1 MLTIEDLS
9 RDNLIAVGGGDFEV
23 ITNGDAL
30 PVDFVSVEEYGYN
43 LANSDK
49 FSLWYTTL
57 SVRVTL
63 KSGAKTGKTS
73 GYIIGENQTFY
84 SKSDRKDMSALQGLA
99 FYEIPT
105 NMYGDAPD
113 SWKEQVV
120 DKWNETLQTGEV
132 EETTEDT
139 ETSKEQEEE
148 NRRKAE
154 EFNEKKEQEDIL
166 SRTGKDGVVYDS
178 ISLKEIA
185 DAEYDA
191 LQTSNAQPITPLDS
205 NFEVVTV
212 KEESFELTFDDFRTQ
227 RDIEARE
234 SDMKYIGGGG
244 TSWTLKITK
253 ETAGTRGNP
262 WEITL
267 YNFYV
272 NPFDNTTDGVTYQGA
287 EESTIGL
294 TSLDEAEDLWT
305 QYVTFRTEEFKQNY
319 LDQEAQ
325 AWNERTEFDPV
336 VQETSVYFVESP
348 NSFESML
355 FSDNLDYMDRA
366 FRVGLAG
373 ETRVG
378 GGVFRGNFDDAVT
391 FSSDG
396 NTAFIDDFDTPRV
409 TAQGISEDLSGG
421 IAFTIK
427 KGWRVTFSLKTDS
440 SLTFA
445 ALNEAVDGIAPNA
458 SANEFEFVMYG
469 GDRLEIDIDNEREGI
484 HPFLVTTKGR
494 QWSSIEEV
502 DDELELTMVKAE
514 ELYFTSFDGSRTVTV
529 ETGEVVEEEG
539 ETVEGPVR
547 FNAPPLSDNGAL
559 NSMVMGAIAAEP
571 EASEAMEMTR
581 DIIVQTPPPES
592 SFIAPDDVLPD
603 VDLPDVGSVW
613 DSIKWWLLGGVVVIV
628 AVGLLAVYVNGRSR
642 RTQVVQ
648 AAPVSEA

>member
-9 RDNLIAVGGGDFEV
+9 RENLIAAGGGDFEV

-43 LANSDK
+43 LANSDN

-63 KSGAKTGKTS
+63 KSGAKTGKAS
-73 GYIIGENQTFY
+73 GYIIGENQSFY
-84 SKSDRKDMSALQGLA
+84 SKSDRKDMSGLQGLA

-113 SWKEQVV
+113 SWKQTVV
-120 DKWNETLQTGEV
+120 DKWNETVQTGEV
-132 EETTEDT
+132 EETLDDT

-148 NRRKAE
+148 KQRKGEEFAE
-154 EFNEKKEQEDIL
+154 EKEQEDIL

-191 LQTSNAQPITPLDS
+191 RQKSLNTPIGPLDS

-212 KEESFELTFDDFRTQ
+212 KEESFELTFDDFRIQ

-234 SDMKYIGGGG
+234 AGKKYTGGGG
-244 TSWTLKITK
+244 TSWTLQITK
-253 ETAGTRGNP
+253 ETAGTRGDP
-262 WEITL
+262 WSTTL

-272 NPFDNTTDGVTYQGA
+272 NRDSAY
-287 EESTIGL
+287 EESFTKL
-294 TSLDEAEDLWT
+294 TSLDEAEDMWN
-305 QYVTFRTEEFKQNY
+305 QYVAFRTEEFKQSY
-319 LDQEAQ
+319 LDHEEKQ
-325 AWNERTEFDPV
+325 WNERTEFDPV

-355 FSDNLDYMDRA
+355 FSNNLDYMDRA
-366 FRVGLAG
+366 FRKGLEG

-391 FSSDG
+391 FSNDG
-396 NTAFIDDFDTPRV
+396 NTIFIEDFDTPRV

-421 IAFTIK
+421 LAFTIK
-427 KGWRVTFSLKTDS
+427 KGWRVTFALRTDS

-445 ALNEAVDGIAPNA
+445 ALDESVDGIAPNA

-469 GDRLEIDIDNEREGI
+469 GDRLEIDIDNEREGV
-484 HPFLVTTKGR
+484 HPFLITTKGR
-494 QWSSIEEV
+494 EWSSIEEV

-514 ELYFTSFDGSRTVTV
+514 ELYFKDFDGSRTTTI
-529 ETGEVVEEEG
+529 ETGETVDEG
-539 ETVEGPVR
+539 ETTEGVVR
-547 FNAPPLSDNGAL
+547 FNQPPLSDRPGL
-559 NSMVMGAIAAEP
+559 NSRVMGAIEAEP
-571 EASEAMEMTR
+571 EAKEAMEMSR
-581 DIIVQTPPPES
+581 DIIVQDVSPES
-592 SFIAPDDVLPD
+592 SFIAPDDIVPDIDNPFDGMGKWIIGGIVFVAAVVLIGIY
-603 VDLPDVGSVW
+603 LNSR
-613 DSIKWWLLGGVVVIV
+613 
-628 AVGLLAVYVNGRSR
+628 GRSSGS
-642 RTQVVQ
+642 
-648 AAPVSEA
+648 AA